1 MPTDRWRRT
10 LSVTVLT
17 ALIGPAL
24 GYAATPSKGAAPAQP
39 VDLGLL
45 EFLGSA
51 DPTSNERQ
59 AGGGRWMVY
68 LSKLNFGTATRS
80 RAKPASTPALKP
92 AAGPDPSPVGSR

>member
-1 MPTDRWRRT
+1 MPADRWRRV
-10 LSVTVLT
+10 LSVTVMT
-17 ALIGPAL
+17 ALLGPAL
-24 GYAATPSKGAAPAQP
+24 GCAATPSKRAAPAQP

-68 LSKLNFGTATRS
+68 LSTLNFGTETHGTQ
-80 RAKPASTPALKP
+80 KPAPTPALKRT
-92 AAGPDPSPVGSR
+92 AAPDPSPVGSR